1 MNKLKN
7 NNKIFFDTIKMLRFG
22 QANVAKKKKCF
33 WCKKNNKY
41 LLLLTIQSSLNQL
54 NNNSKYLTGY
64 DIQIKL

>member
-7 NNKIFFDTIKMLRFG
+7 NNKFFFDTIKMLRFG
-22 QANVAKKKKCF
+22 QANVAKKKKCI